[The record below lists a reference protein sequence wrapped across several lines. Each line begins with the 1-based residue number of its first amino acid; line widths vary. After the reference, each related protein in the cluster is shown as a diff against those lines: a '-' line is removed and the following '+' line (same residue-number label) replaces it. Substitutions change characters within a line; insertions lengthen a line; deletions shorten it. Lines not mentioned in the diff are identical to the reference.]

1 MESLSGATQVGLA
14 VDHQGWTDE
23 PLKLSSN
30 NACSVG
36 LVLTP
41 IGCLAVVGQ
50 VLVTGCVRV

>member
-23 PLKLSSN
+23 PLKLSSST
-30 NACSVG
+30 ARSVG

-41 IGCLAVVGQ
+41 IGCLAVVWRL
-50 VLVTGCVRV
+50 LVKY